1 MFPKDF
7 VWGGAAS
14 SCQIEG
20 AAWRDG
26 GGASVWDMLG
36 RQPGRITNGDT
47 GELACDHYH
56 RYREDVGLMSDVGLQ
71 AYRFS
76 VSWPR
81 VLPHGVGAV
90 NAKGLDF
97 YSRLVDELLEHN
109 ITPWLTLFHWDFPYA
124 LYCKGGWLNRDSADW
139 FAEYTAIMVDKLSD
153 RVAHWITLNEP
164 QCFISMG
171 HLDGTHAPGLQMGL
185 AEVLLA
191 GHHAL
196 LAHGQAVQVIRAR
209 AKLDPQISAAQATL
223 ISIPATDRPDDI
235 AAARNSMFSI
245 REKKLF
251 NNSWFSDPMI
261 LGHYPEDGIALFESA
276 MPDIQENDLATI
288 QQPLDFYGTNIYS
301 GHYVRATPAGDFE
314 QLTNVNLPV
323 TAMGWPVT
331 PEALYWGPR
340 FLHERYRLPIV
351 ITENGMASDDSVE
364 NGHVHDQQR
373 IDFLQQYLNEYR
385 RAIAEGVPALG
396 YFLWSILDNFEWAEG
411 YSKRFGLIH
420 VDYATQKRTLKDSAY
435 WYGQVI
441 AANGEYLTRQFPR
454 NDDAVA
460 CKSLDTHG

>member
-7 VWGGAAS
+7 IWGAAAS
-14 SCQIEG
+14 SYQIEG

-26 GGASVWDMLG
+26 GGESVWDMFG
-36 RQPGRITNGDT
+36 RQPGKIRNGDS
-47 GELACDHYH
+47 GEVACDHYH
-56 RYREDVGLMSDVGLQ
+56 RYREDVGLMADIGLQ

-90 NAKGLDF
+90 NTKGLDF
-97 YSRLVDELLEHN
+97 YSRLVDALLEHG

-139 FAEYTAIMVDKLSD
+139 FADYTAIMVDKLSD
-153 RVAHWITLNEP
+153 RVAHWMTLNEP
-164 QCFISMG
+164 QCFIGMG

-185 AEVLLA
+185 AEALLA

-209 AKLDPQISAAQATL
+209 AKTPPLVSAAQAG
-223 ISIPATDRPDDI
+223 IVSIPDTDEPEHI
-235 AAARNSMFSI
+235 EAARTSMFSI
-245 REKKLF
+245 REKILF

-261 LGHYPEDGIALFESA
+261 FGCYPQDGVELFA
-276 MPDIQENDLATI
+276 ADMPKLQPGDLATI
-288 QQPLDFYGTNIYS
+288 QQPLDFYGANIYS
-301 GHYVRATPAGDFE
+301 GCHIRETSAGDFE
-314 QLTNVNLPV
+314 KAHKKDVPV
-323 TAMGWPVT
+323 TAMDWPVT

-340 FLHERYRLPIV
+340 FIHERYRLPIV
-351 ITENGMASDDSVE
+351 ITENGMASHDHVQSGE
-364 NGHVHDQQR
+364 VHDQLR
-373 IDFLQQYLNEYR
+373 IDFLQQYLQQYS

-396 YFLWSILDNFEWAEG
+396 YFLWSIIDNFEWAEG

-420 VDYATQKRTLKDSAY
+420 VDYATQQRTRKDSSH
-435 WYGQVI
+435 WYQAVI
-441 AANGEYLTRQFPR
+441 ATNGKHLSRASGPGLSVRSPLATLR
-454 NDDAVA
+454 
-460 CKSLDTHG
+460 

>member
-14 SCQIEG
+14 SYQVEG

-26 GGASVWDMLG
+26 GGESVWDMLG
-36 RQPGRITNGDT
+36 RQPGKINNGDS
-47 GELACDHYH
+47 GEVACDHYH
-56 RYREDVGLMSDVGLQ
+56 RYREDVGLMSEIGLQ

-97 YSRLVDELLEHN
+97 YSRLVDELLEHG

-139 FAEYTAIMVDKLSD
+139 FADYTAIVVDKLSD
-153 RVAHWITLNEP
+153 RVAHWMTLNEP
-164 QCFISMG
+164 QCFIGMG

-185 AEVLLA
+185 AEALLA

-209 AKLDPQISAAQATL
+209 SKLDPQISAAQATL
-223 ISIPATDRPDDI
+223 ISIPATDQPEDI

-276 MPDIQENDLATI
+276 LPDIQGNDLATI

-314 QLTNVNLPV
+314 QVTNGNLPL

-340 FLHERYRLPIV
+340 FMHERYRLPIV
-351 ITENGMASDDSVE
+351 ITENGMANDDRVE
-364 NGHVHDQQR
+364 DGHVHDQQR
-373 IDFLQQYLNEYR
+373 IDFLQQYLSEYR
-385 RAIAEGVPALG
+385 RAIAGGVPALG

-420 VDYATQKRTLKDSAY
+420 VDYASQKRTLKDSAY
-435 WYGQVI
+435 WYRQVI
-441 AANGEYLTRQFPR
+441 AANGENLPRQLLR
-454 NDDAVA
+454 DDDAVA
-460 CKSLDTHG
+460 RKALDTHG